1 MELDVLQTQ
10 RYIKKIKDFF
20 QLTLASTLDLQRVS
34 APLFVLKETGLNDQL
49 NGYEKAIDFK
59 LFDNKTAEI
68 VHSLAKWKRYALSK
82 YKFIPHTGL
91 YTDMNAIRKDETV
104 DNIHSYY
111 VDQWDWEYIINKD
124 ERNEETLKQIVNK
137 IYGILLKT
145 EAFIHSEIS
154 EISMTLPEKIYFITT
169 EELEDM
175 YPDLTPKER
184 ENEIVKEKG
193 AVFLMKVG
201 GNLKSGKPHDGRSP
215 DYDDWNLN
223 GDILVWFDTINSAL
237 ELSSM
242 GIRVDK
248 ESLMKQLEITGTMD
262 RLNCDYHKM
271 IINEELPFT
280 IGGGIGQ
287 SRLCM
292 FFLKKKHIGEV
303 QASVW
308 PDEILKECQEKG
320 IQLL

>member
-1 MELDVLQTQ
+1 MDLDILETQ
-10 RYIKKIKDFF
+10 KYIKKIKDFF

-34 APLFVLKETGLNDQL
+34 APLFVLRDTGLNDQL

-59 LFDNKTAEI
+59 LFDNETAEI
-68 VHSLAKWKRYALSK
+68 VHSLAKWKRFALSK
-82 YKFIPHTGL
+82 YNFKTHTGL
-91 YTDMNAIRKDETV
+91 YTDMNAIRKDENV

-111 VDQWDWEYIINKD
+111 VDQWDWEYIINEE
-124 ERNEETLKQIVNK
+124 ERTEEVLKQIVNK
-137 IYGILLKT
+137 IYGVLLKT
-145 EAFIHSEIS
+145 EAFIHSEIP
-154 EISMTLPEKIYFITT
+154 EIGMTLPEKIHFITT
-169 EELEDM
+169 EELEDL

-242 GIRVDK
+242 GIRVNK
-248 ESLMKQLEITGTMD
+248 ESLIRQLEITGTMD
-262 RLNCDYHKM
+262 RLECDYHKM
-271 IINEELPFT
+271 VVNGELPFT

-292 FFLKKKHIGEV
+292 FFLKKRHIGEV

-308 PDEILKECQEKG
+308 SDEVLKECQEKG
-320 IQLL
+320 IKLL